1 MARRDQVTRKAGADK
16 VIAEAETPEL
26 IRVRTTMIEVE
37 RHARGYGQVEHDP
50 EPDLDLLIH
59 TTKRLRIIREL
70 PLEMR
75 GRRLYEENLPES
87 DEEYDDLA
95 QDADLELEVIIKG
108 TAQTLDIIRD
118 CWSTTTLVK
127 GGARSLKTHT
137 GSYWSFRQWMLRGSS
152 SGLGWFVG
160 PDMGVAHVLKDK
172 WLLGEGDNVPPICPA
187 ELVVRYPE
195 DVRDTDQHIYMVD
208 GFRIRLLHASSQGK
222 NMPGRSVAFSQW
234 TEAAVTVTP
243 KPYSRVRGRI
253 MTSKGQNYLD
263 AVPEASGWT
272 RKAIS
277 DPAIEEDT
285 KHQRMRKE
293 GKEPPPREYAV
304 HQLSSADNPW
314 NDEADAAA
322 FRSALE
328 AISPRLARREA
339 GGEDVG
345 DANRIF
351 GEAFDQS
358 RHTFDFEGW
367 EIPDPERGALLLGR
381 PLIDITRQVA
391 IKRFRN
397 PKDWIVGVD
406 VNARPHTAFVCKFGI
421 PPGLDVTNPEN
432 WVQIFFDGL
441 QVNNVDSEEAANRLA
456 TIHGGVFAGA
466 GVVMDATS
474 CIKGHNAGGALNV
487 KRAGTPRDMYERA
500 GFEVIAA
507 DRHRGGRRKPK
518 NPPPFDGSILQ
529 RRLLRENRVL
539 FEWSRCRGAIRAI
552 RDVEDAGDGL
562 TLKKT
567 SNDEYDRT
575 INAWIETW
583 RYPAWAFL
591 WTRDR
596 DSRGVTVRKHA

>member
-1 MARRDQVTRKAGADK
+1 MARRDQVTRKASAER
-16 VIAEAETPEL
+16 VIAEADTPEL
-26 IRVRTTMIEVE
+26 IRVRTTLIEVE
-37 RHARGYGQVEHDP
+37 RHSRGYGQVEHDP

-59 TTKRLRIIREL
+59 TTKRARIIREL

-75 GRRLYEENLPES
+75 GRRLFEENLPES
-87 DEEYDDLA
+87 VEEYDEIA
-95 QDADLELEVIIKG
+95 QDADLNLEVVIKG
-108 TAQTLDIIRD
+108 TAQTLAIIRD

-172 WLLGEGDNVPPICPA
+172 WLLGEGDTVPPICPP

-195 DVRDTDQHIYMVD
+195 EVRDSDQHIYLVD

-222 NMPGRSVAFSQW
+222 NMPGRSIAFAQW
-234 TEAAVTVTP
+234 TEAAVTTSP

-253 MTSKGQNYLD
+253 VTSKGQNYLD
-263 AVPEASGWT
+263 AVPESSSWLRSAVT
-272 RKAIS
+272 

-285 KHQRMRKE
+285 KHSRLRKE
-293 GKEPPPREYAV
+293 GKEPPPSEYAV

-314 NDEADAAA
+314 NDDDDAAA
-322 FRSALE
+322 FGAALQ
-328 AISPRLARREA
+328 AISPRLAAREF

-358 RHTFDFEGW
+358 RHTFDWEGW
-367 EIPDPERGALLLGR
+367 EIPDPERGSLLMGR
-381 PLIDITRQVA
+381 PLVDITRQVSL
-391 IKRFRN
+391 KHFDN

-406 VNARPHTAFVCKFGI
+406 VNARPHTAFAFKFGI
-421 PPGLDVTNPEN
+421 QPGRDITNPEH
-432 WVQIFFDGL
+432 WVMVGFDGL
-441 QVNNVDSEEAANRLA
+441 QVNNVDSEEAADRLA
-456 TIHGGVFAGA
+456 RLHGGVFSGA
-466 GVVMDATS
+466 GVVMDGTS
-474 CIKGHNAGGALNV
+474 CLRGHNAGGALNA
-487 KRAGTPRDMYERA
+487 KKAGTPRDMYERA
-500 GFEVIAA
+500 GFEVIPP
-507 DRHRGGRRKPK
+507 DKHRKTRKPK

-529 RRLLRENRVL
+529 RRLLRDNRVL

-562 TLKKT
+562 TPRKT
-567 SNDEYDRT
+567 SNDEHDRVV
-575 INAWIETW
+575 NAWIETW
-583 RYPAWAFL
+583 RYVAWPFL
-591 WTRDR
+591 WTVDR
-596 DSRGVTVRKHA
+596 DSRGITVRKHA